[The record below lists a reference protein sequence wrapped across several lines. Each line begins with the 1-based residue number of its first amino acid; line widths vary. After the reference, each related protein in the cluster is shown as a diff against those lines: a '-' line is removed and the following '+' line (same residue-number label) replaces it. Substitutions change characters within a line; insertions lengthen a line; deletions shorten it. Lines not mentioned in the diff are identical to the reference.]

1 MIPVAWAKLLLD
13 LSEHNPSQFSA
24 WPSVLHPPGACFY
37 WKGVPKRALEWI
49 VDNNVPLWPAQGSSV
64 PPTYRQYKEV
74 LVAPPTITAELLDAF
89 ASVGLVIT
97 QPPQDVYNLAREIR
111 CDQLLTPELAHETI
125 LVRLDTCF
133 GLVLLADQP
142 L

>member
-13 LSEHNPSQFSA
+13 LSEHNPSPFSA
-24 WPSVLHPPGACFY
+24 WPSVLHPSGACSY
-37 WKGVPKRALEWI
+37 WQSVPKRALEWI
-49 VDNNVPLWPAQGSSV
+49 VDNNVPLWPVRGSSV
-64 PPTYRQYKEV
+64 PPTYGQYKKV
-74 LVAPPTITAELLDAF
+74 LVAPPTITTELLDAF
-89 ASVGLVIT
+89 ASIGLVIT
-97 QPPQDVYNLAREIR
+97 QPPQDVYNLAQEIR

-125 LVRLDTCF
+125 LVRLDTSF